1 MTQTRLKGAE
11 RRERFLDAAAQI
23 VIEQGV
29 AAVTMDGVAHLTG
42 VTKALGYRY
51 FTDRDDLLT
60 ALFDRE
66 TQIYVERLATEVGPS
81 SSFED
86 WVRGALKYWCRR
98 ADERGELFMRL
109 VRDCG
114 PLAERA
120 RKANRKADADGW
132 ALGLQ
137 KAFGLPARQA
147 KQYAWFMVAGT
158 AGALD
163 AREWRRRGHD
173 RRDHSG
179 CRRRRQGL
187 GQAIWR
193 TPFLQSD
200 LGLPFDRGLPRPL
213 SNDIVT

>member
-51 FTDRDDLLT
+51 FADRDDLLT

-66 TQIYVERLATEVGPS
+66 TQIYVERLATEVGPD

-86 WVRGALKYWCRR
+86 WVRGSLKYWFRR

-109 VRDCG
+109 VSDSG
-114 PLAERA
+114 PLAARA
-120 RKANRKADADGW
+120 KANQKTNADGW
-132 ALGLQ
+132 AIGLQ
-137 KAFGLPARQA
+137 KAFGLPERQA
-147 KQYAWFMVAGT
+147 QQYAWFMVAGT
-158 AGALD
+158 AGALAARDGDDEALID
-163 AREWRRRGHD
+163 AITLAVVAGANALAA
-173 RRDHSG
+173 
-179 CRRRRQGL
+179 QY
-187 GQAIWR
+187 GQ
-193 TPFLQSD
+193 P
-200 LGLPFDRGLPRPL
+200 PRA
-213 SNDIVT
+213 TKA

>member
-51 FTDRDDLLT
+51 FNDRDDLLT

-66 TQIYVERLATEVGPS
+66 TQIYVERLATEVGPE

-86 WVRGALKYWCRR
+86 WVRGALKYWFRR

-109 VRDCG
+109 VSDSG
-114 PLAERA
+114 PLAARA
-120 RKANRKADADGW
+120 KANQKSNAEGW

-137 KAFGLPARQA
+137 KAFGLPLRQA
-147 KQYAWFMVAGT
+147 RQYAWFMVAGT
-158 AGALD
+158 AGVLD
-163 AREWRRRGHD
+163 ARDGDDEALIDAITLGVL
-173 RRDHSG
+173 SG
-179 CRRRRQGL
+179 AKAL
-187 GQAIWR
+187 A
-193 TPFLQSD
+193 SAYAA
-200 LGLPFDRGLPRPL
+200 PRPPR
-213 SNDIVT
+213 SA